1 MTEVEA
7 KVVVRR
13 FLGAMS
19 RLDLGTVRE
28 LLHPDHVLDHPQ
40 PGEVVRGRDRFVDM
54 LQSVPGGIAVD
65 STEEAN
71 ARVYGD
77 EERWAV
83 SPMLTPIRVVGSEG
97 TYTTTVPV
105 RYPDGTIWHLIAIAE
120 IRDGLIAH
128 TTQYWAAAFPP
139 AEWRAPFVE
148 PIPRPASETPQPR
161 D

>member
-1 MTEVEA
+1 MTELEA

-13 FLGAMS
+13 FMTAMS
-19 RLDLGTVRE
+19 RMDLGSVRE

-40 PGEVVRGRDRFVDM
+40 SGEVIRGRDRFVAM
-54 LQSVPGGIAVD
+54 LSAVPGGIPAD
-65 STEEAN
+65 STDEAH

-77 EERWAV
+77 EGRWAV

-105 RYPDGTIWHLIAIAE
+105 RYPDGTVWHLIAIAE
-120 IRDGLIAH
+120 IRDGLITH
-128 TTQYWAAAFPP
+128 TTQYWAAAFAP

-148 PIPRPASETPQPR
+148 PIARPAAEMQQR